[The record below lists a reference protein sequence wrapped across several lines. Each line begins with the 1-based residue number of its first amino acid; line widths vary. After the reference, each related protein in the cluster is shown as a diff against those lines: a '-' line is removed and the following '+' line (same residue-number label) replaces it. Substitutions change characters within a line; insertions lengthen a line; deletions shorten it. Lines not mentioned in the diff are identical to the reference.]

1 MRAGKHVDF
10 WADVLRLNG
19 PWAWLRQG
27 LGVTEGVLL
36 GQVMARGRECQQRSG
51 HMSVYRSREVGIVA
65 RQLIPLCPSYLGD
78 GGMKGSG

>member
-1 MRAGKHVDF
+1 MA
-10 WADVLRLNG
+10 
-19 PWAWLRQG
+19 
-27 LGVTEGVLL
+27 EGVLL
-36 GQVMARGRECQQRSG
+36 EQAMACGRECQQRSG